1 MRKATPEVAAQI
13 NHTVMRLGRNCRL
26 QRHVGRLLS

>member
-13 NHTVMRLGRNCRL
+13 NHTVMRLGPNCRL